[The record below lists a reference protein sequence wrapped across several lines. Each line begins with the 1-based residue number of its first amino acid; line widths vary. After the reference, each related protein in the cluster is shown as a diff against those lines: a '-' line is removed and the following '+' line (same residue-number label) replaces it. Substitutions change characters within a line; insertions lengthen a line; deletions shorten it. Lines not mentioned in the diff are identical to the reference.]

1 MTEPLK
7 FPWATD
13 ATYAAGGDI
22 WSGQPNK
29 VEPLA
34 GRIEEGYPPNEAP
47 PASEHNWIFSQ
58 LSKWIDRL
66 ATMSLV
72 FTQARFASV
81 AAGSWG
87 VPMSMG
93 YCDADRSFW
102 GIDQDGLTVFSY
114 NQGIAVT
121 TAGGE
126 GTAWNDEDT
135 VGGGSPGG
143 GGAGPGGTWVVTG
156 TLVDIDGSPFYA
168 APNVKWLAVSNS
180 AATQISGSIVRGT
193 WVAEAPASAGK
204 NWGAC
209 VCDRTGEWIIG
220 SHDGI
225 IENAPGLAVP
235 GALAFVARFNS
246 PSATAILRL
255 GAARSASNPSDVDVI
270 SIQETG
276 AGNVL
281 IGYSSDNGD
290 NWASWDSG
298 WVETPYD
305 IAVNEETGRWVIVS
319 DGVALPGEGEIH
331 YSDSP
336 QTDVW
341 TTVTTPF
348 TGGDFG
354 AIGVTHARL
363 ACFRGM
369 WICLAS
375 NQGGAKNGIWVSLD
389 DAETWAPVFNDIA
402 VYCAEACLAAGAY
415 GFATVGD
422 TGALYSAPIIVP

>member
-34 GRIEEGYPPNEAP
+34 GRIEEGYVPDEAP

-58 LSKWIDRL
+58 LSKWVDRL
-66 ATMSLV
+66 ATMSLG
-72 FTQARFASV
+72 FIQANW
-81 AAGSWG
+81 AAVTGGNWG

-93 YCDADRSFW
+93 YCDADKAFW
-102 GIDQDGLTVFSY
+102 AIDEDGLTIFSFDRGDGA
-114 NQGIAVT
+114 NV
-121 TAGGE
+121 AGGE
-126 GTAWNDEDT
+126 GTAWNDESPIGT
-135 VGGGSPGG
+135 GSPGAGG
-143 GGAGPGGTWVVTG
+143 GGAAWVAAG

-168 APNVKWLAVSNS
+168 APWTKWLACSNS
-180 AATQISGSIVRGT
+180 GVGQICGSLTRGT
-193 WVAEAPASAGK
+193 WAQETPATGGK

-220 SHDGI
+220 AHDGI

-235 GALAFVARFNS
+235 GALVFVARFAS

-255 GAARSASNPSDVDVI
+255 GAARSASNPSNVDVI

-375 NQGGAKNGIWVSLD
+375 NQGGGKNGIWVSLD

>member
-1 MTEPLK
+1 MTEPMK

-13 ATYAAGGDI
+13 ATYGAGADA
-22 WSGQPNK
+22 WSGLPNK
-29 VEPLA
+29 VEPVA

-246 PSATAILRL
+246 PSVTAILRL
-255 GAARSASNPSDVDVI
+255 GAARSASNPSNVDVM
-270 SIQETG
+270 SIQAA
-276 AGNVL
+276 AGPDPL
-281 IGYSSDNGD
+281 LGYSSDNGD
-290 NWASWDSG
+290 NWATWVSG
-298 WVETPYD
+298 WGTTPFD
-305 IAVNEETGRWVIVS
+305 VAVNEDTGRWLII
-319 DGVALPGEGEIH
+319 DDAGVIH

-341 TTVTTPF
+341 TAVATPLAKF
-348 TGGDFG
+348 V
-354 AIGVTHARL
+354 AIGATHARL

-369 WICLAS
+369 WICIA
-375 NQGGAKNGIWVSLD
+375 D
-389 DAETWAPVFNDIA
+389 DAAGAASTQSGQWFSIDDGETWAPFYNGYFLYHA
-402 VYCAEACLAAGAY
+402 QGCLAAGAH
-415 GFATVGD
+415 GFAVTGD
-422 TGALYSAPIIVP
+422 LGSMFSPPIIIP